1 MKEVEDGAKGIEG
14 SEAWRDGDEGLAF
27 RERVGLSEL
36 RVGSGVLGLMGSST
50 MYMGVSISRNS
61 ACDQLVGHAT
71 CDSDIPSSLDTPAMM
86 SS

>member
-1 MKEVEDGAKGIEG
+1 MKEVEDGARGIEG

-36 RVGSGVLGLMGSST
+36 SVGSGVLGLST

-71 CDSDIPSSLDTPAMM
+71 CDSDIPSSLGTPAMM